1 MFLSPKKKKK
11 TKTKTLERRS
21 HKKKKKKQCL
31 EIYKK
36 TLNKV
41 VCVYINIVACTTQ
54 LMGWLLSCAHN
65 LFVVVWVWISYNGKF
80 LETQFFY
87 LSHSFLMVPQASFLS
102 FSILSF
108 WYLTSKCSTPLSSSP
123 PLFIGLLSRLVM
135 IALNGF
141 SCKCGPY
148 GIILDKRESH
158 FGNGCLSFGTRD
170 WRWTLFSRRPPPRQ
184 PRYIGNRLRTML
196 DPEVVIVHGLP
207 RVE

>member
-1 MFLSPKKKKK
+1 MCVYCGVYSSINGLITKLCSQSICCCVRMDILQREVPRNSILLPFSQFPNGSPSKLSLFLSSPF
-11 TKTKTLERRS
+11 LIS
-21 HKKKKKKQCL
+21 H
-31 EIYKK
+31 
-36 TLNKV
+36 
-41 VCVYINIVACTTQ
+41 
-54 LMGWLLSCAHN
+54 
-65 LFVVVWVWISYNGKF
+65 F
-80 LETQFFY
+80 
-87 LSHSFLMVPQASFLS
+87 
-102 FSILSF
+102 
-108 WYLTSKCSTPLSSSP
+108 KCPTPLSSSP
-123 PLFIGLLSRLVM
+123 PLFIGLLSGLVM